1 MLFMMSLSVSVYMCD
16 YYYYI
21 ALFSDHVK
29 ELKQFDLCKK
39 ENKYISITVKV
50 VPLFCCG
57 QPIISTFDAALV
69 IVNLKA
75 PFCELSII
83 FPFRIVNFNPDNVLD
98 I

>member
-16 YYYYI
+16 YYYI

-29 ELKQFDLCKK
+29 ELKQFDLCLCKK
-39 ENKYISITVKV
+39 EYKYISITVKV

-57 QPIISTFDAALV
+57 QPIISTFDLV

-83 FPFRIVNFNPDNVLD
+83 FPFRIVNFNLDNVLD